1 MGLQS
6 SEGGYSTAATDQH
19 RARSRRAFCPC
30 LGAAGDARHDHEA
43 AADAAKRGHVSRDDD
58 RQHVDNNFHT
68 VRRKSGLSFSRRLSR
83 RLLGAKKMDLR
94 VLRLLGSCRVSRLL
108 SGSFDAHMTR
118 LEVTHVLIVVWG
130 ARGGVW
136 CVCLVCCV
144 PGASGTSLV
153 DLS

>member
-19 RARSRRAFCPC
+19 RARPRRAFCSC

-83 RLLGAKKMDLR
+83 RLLDAKKNGSPCASFSGA
-94 VLRLLGSCRVSRLL
+94 LGFHGVSDKKRREILKAQRISMFIFL
-108 SGSFDAHMTR
+108 K
-118 LEVTHVLIVVWG
+118 
-130 ARGGVW
+130 
-136 CVCLVCCV
+136 
-144 PGASGTSLV
+144 
-153 DLS
+153 